1 MAPERAVGDGRPD
14 DVPDG
19 TLACIGLGA
28 NLGDTTATLSAA
40 CDALAALPGTCWLGV
55 SGRWRSR
62 PVDADGPDYLNAV
75 ALVRTR
81 LAPEALLTALQ
92 AIEQAHG
99 RMRPY
104 PNAPRT
110 LDLDLLLHGAE
121 RRDSAQLTL
130 PHPRLWARAFV
141 LLPLLELMVAWPQLL
156 DDAVLPPGLARPAL
170 AALAARLA
178 TEQGLSRQPGPA

>member
-1 MAPERAVGDGRPD
+1 MATAPERAVGDGRPD

-110 LDLDLLLHGAE
+110 LDLDLLLFGH
-121 RRDSAQLTL
+121 RRLAAPGIVV
-130 PHPRLWARAFV
+130 PHPRMHERAFV
-141 LLPLLELMVAWPQLL
+141 LKPLTDVAP
-156 DDAVLPPGLARPAL
+156 AARIPGKGLAR
-170 AALAARLA
+170 AALPRVRGQKIARTRTHGGA
-178 TEQGLSRQPGPA
+178 

>member
-1 MAPERAVGDGRPD
+1 MAAVVDRAAMAPEPAAGGA
-14 DVPDG
+14 
-19 TLACIGLGA
+19 LACIGLGA
-28 NLGDTTATLSAA
+28 NLGDTAATLSAA
-40 CDALAALPGTCWLGV
+40 CEAIAALPDTCWLGV

-99 RMRPY
+99 RARPY

-110 LDLDLLLHGAE
+110 LDLDLLLHGAA
-121 RRDSAQLTL
+121 RRDSALLTL

-141 LLPLLELMVAWPQLL
+141 LLPLLELLATWPAAL

-170 AALAARLA
+170 PALAARLA
-178 TEQGLSRQPGPA
+178 AEQGLSRHDGTA